1 METFG
6 TFFIKLKECIMCN
19 GWTNWETWKV
29 SLEIFDGF
37 ETEEEVTAD
46 ILQEL
51 TEQIVFEDIKKGSF
65 VEPLVWSFYKELTL
79 KKLQNILTAN

>member
-1 METFG
+1 M
-6 TFFIKLKECIMCN
+6 N

-29 SLEIFDGF
+29 SLEIFYGF

-51 TEQIVFEDIKKGSF
+51 AEQIVFEDIKKGSF
-65 VEPLVWSFYKELTL
+65 VEPLVWSFLQRVNFEEIAEHINCELEL
-79 KKLQNILTAN
+79 ND

>member
-1 METFG
+1 
-6 TFFIKLKECIMCN
+6 MCN

-37 ETEEEVTAD
+37 EADEEVTAD

-51 TEQIVFEDIKKGSF
+51 TEQIVFENINKGSF
-65 VEPLVWSFYKELTL
+65 VEALVWDFLQRVNFDEIAEHINDELEL
-79 KKLQNILTAN
+79 DD